1 MASGADAHEI
11 LPGLWLGNRYC
22 ALDDRWL
29 KTQNIQ
35 AIFNCT
41 KDIPFSPAVK
51 RQYRLPVDDNLKD
64 VEIRNMTLWS
74 HETVYKV
81 VYEYNRG
88 QPILVHCAAGMQRS
102 AAVVA
107 MTLIA
112 LKGMGPQQA
121 ITYIQGIRP
130 IAFQPSANF
139 RQSIGEFYKSYLEEI
154 QPRLKQQ

>member
-11 LPGLWLGNRYC
+11 LPGLWLGNRVA
-22 ALDDRWL
+22 ALNDRWL
-29 KTQNIQ
+29 QSKGIETV
-35 AIFNCT
+35 FNCT

-74 HETVYKV
+74 HEVVYKV
-81 VYEYNRG
+81 LAEYNRG

-112 LKGMGPQQA
+112 MKGMGPQQA

-139 RQSIGEFYKSYLEEI
+139 RQSIQEFYKTYLEEI
-154 QPRLKQQ
+154 QPKLRQR